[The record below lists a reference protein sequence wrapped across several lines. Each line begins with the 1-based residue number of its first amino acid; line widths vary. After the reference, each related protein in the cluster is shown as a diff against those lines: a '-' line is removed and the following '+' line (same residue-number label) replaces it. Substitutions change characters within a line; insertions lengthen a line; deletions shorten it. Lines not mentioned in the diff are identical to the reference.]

1 MSAVHV
7 MQTAVVVS
15 PGGRYECSMD
25 AGLPRRTAR
34 RMSTLSCM
42 AVRAAREAGGEE
54 LPPAAPLVFATA
66 NGEFNIIGEILE
78 ILHEPRPGIPASR
91 FLNSVHNAPAGYWG
105 ILAKRRAAVQV
116 VSRAELSFEMALLE
130 AWCWLSVGETD
141 VLVVAG
147 DEAVEVGPWGDPDHS
162 GVDLCVAL
170 RLSTRRDDGTP
181 LARIEAVDHAS
192 VGTLEGA
199 RREMERQRLRYG
211 PVRVVADL
219 ACLGGEAGPDLPGDA
234 DHPCGAAYHLVEA
247 LGDLPAD
254 RRCMFFKAGRDGCVL
269 TIVVGR

>member
-7 MQTAVVVS
+7 VGTGLVVS
-15 PGGRYECSMD
+15 PEGRYDRSTD
-25 AGLPRRTAR
+25 PALPRRAAR

-42 AVRAAREAGGEE
+42 AYRAARQAAGED
-54 LPPAAPLVFATA
+54 LSPDAPLVFATA

-116 VSRAELSFEMALLE
+116 VSRAELSFEMAMLE
-130 AWCWLSVGETD
+130 AWCWLACGQTD

-147 DEAVEVGPWGDPDHS
+147 DEAIEVGPWGDPDHS
-162 GVDLCVAL
+162 GVDLCAAL
-170 RLSTRRDDGTP
+170 RLTTRPGGDRPQG
-181 LARIEAVDHAS
+181 RIEAVEHTF
-192 VGTLEGA
+192 VETLEGA
-199 RREMERQRLRYG
+199 RRELERKRRQYG

-219 ACLGGEAGPDLPGDA
+219 SCLGGESGPDLPGDA
-234 DHPCGAAYHLVEA
+234 DHPCGAAYHLVQA
-247 LGDLPAD
+247 LAAD
-254 RRCMFFKAGRDGCVL
+254 PLAARHLYFKAGRDGSTL
-269 TIVVGR
+269 SIVVAP